1 MFTLIAER
9 INMTRK
15 AIREKAWQRDE
26 EFIKGEAANQT
37 SAGATHIDVN
47 AGGDP
52 AKEVEDM
59 VWLTGVVSRA
69 TNLPIAFD
77 STNPEALEAGLKL
90 CNRPGA
96 IINSISGEK
105 SRIDKVLPLVKKFS
119 TGVVALLMDDTGMPE
134 DYDGRMEIMHNL
146 ADIIKKQGISM
157 DRVYFDPLV
166 RPASTNPEQARNV
179 LDAVAAAKKEYP
191 ECHIALGL
199 SNISFG
205 LPARNNLNRAF
216 LAMLVACGCDG
227 AVMDPC
233 EKGMMNALYSAYAAA
248 GLDEYCMNYITAHRE
263 GKLNV

>member
-15 AIREKAWQRDE
+15 AIREKVWQRDE
-26 EFIKGEAANQT
+26 EFIKSEAANQT
-37 SAGATHIDVN
+37 SAGATHIDIN

-52 AKEVEDM
+52 AREVEDM
-59 VWLTGVVSRA
+59 AWLTGVVSRA

-90 CNRPGA
+90 CNRPGT

-105 SRIDKVLPLVKKFS
+105 SRIEKVLPLV
-119 TGVVALLMDDTGMPE
+119 TRYNTAVVALLMDDTGMPG
-134 DYDGRMEIMHNL
+134 DCDGRIKIMHKL
-146 ADIIKKQGISM
+146 ADIIKEQGVSM

-179 LDAVAAAKKEYP
+179 LDAVAAARKEYP

-216 LAMLVACGCDG
+216 LAMLVAYGCDG

-233 EKGMMNALYSAYAAA
+233 EKGMTSTLYSAYAAA

-263 GKLNV
+263 GRLDL